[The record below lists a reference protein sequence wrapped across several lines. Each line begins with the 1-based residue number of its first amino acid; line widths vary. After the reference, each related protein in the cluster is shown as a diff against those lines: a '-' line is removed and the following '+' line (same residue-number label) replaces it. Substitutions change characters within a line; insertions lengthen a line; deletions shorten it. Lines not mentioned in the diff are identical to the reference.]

1 MTSSALG
8 IYTGNRSSDSARW
21 ADGPYA
27 AFSALTFTTSVA
39 PFASDMPCR
48 PVEFPRPIGTE
59 FASTQ
64 LDAQLLFCVS
74 RALLAVIEP
83 SQKTQSHKHA

>member
-1 MTSSALG
+1 
-8 IYTGNRSSDSARW
+8 
-21 ADGPYA
+21 
-27 AFSALTFTTSVA
+27 
-39 PFASDMPCR
+39 MPCR

-83 SQKTQSHKHA
+83 SQKTQSHKHAQNMRVYRKVGHGPSELDPELAYQDIRRHVGNLRTNPIKR